1 MIKTGLLLLFVIVVV
16 LLMLPCL
23 VSLLQRA
30 LQRTAQA
37 IFVAQIQKGG
47 IMGDLGWSEGSECKF
62 DIDLEQIPVYP

>member
-1 MIKTGLLLLFVIVVV
+1 MVVIFDKTALLVLFVIVVV

-37 IFVAQIQKGG
+37 ILVAQIKKGG
-47 IMGDLGWSEGSECKF
+47 IMGDWAGLRDQNLSLVLTLSR
-62 DIDLEQIPVYP
+62 